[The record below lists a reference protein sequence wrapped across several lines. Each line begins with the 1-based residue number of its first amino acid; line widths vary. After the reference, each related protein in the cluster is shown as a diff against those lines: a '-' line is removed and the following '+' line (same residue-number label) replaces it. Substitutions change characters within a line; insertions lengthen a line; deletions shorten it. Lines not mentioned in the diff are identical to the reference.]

1 MPWAIIRNLKF
12 KKTVNHTHRGHE
24 SQRRIFREPTDRL
37 GRSRVRRPPR
47 RQRVQR
53 AGGDNGRGKKHDGE
67 RPPCAQESRR
77 SRVATDDAALRPL
90 ADFFRC
96 RGRRHRWRVVKVD
109 RFLAIRRVRPR
120 RETISRA
127 PRRTRTTRD
136 GRQTLPT
143 RSFIREKSRVV
154 VSHVVGPAWVSP
166 CVWTRRPP
174 RGFGLSRR
182 EVSAVLL
189 LLRLHFILFLSP
201 YTSFHNRA
209 PLIGRVRTDSSDN
222 GRSFVC

>member
-109 RFLAIRRVRPR
+109 RLLAIRRVRPR

-127 PRRTRTTRD
+127 PRRTRTTRE
-136 GRQTLPT
+136 
-143 RSFIREKSRVV
+143 S
-154 VSHVVGPAWVSP
+154 
-166 CVWTRRPP
+166 RRPADVAHSVFYP
-174 RGFGLSRR
+174 WEESCCRLARRRSGVGFPVRVNPTTTSGLWTVASRGFGRTFAATATFYFIFITVHV
-182 EVSAVLL
+182 VSQPGA
-189 LLRLHFILFLSP
+189 SDWP
-201 YTSFHNRA
+201 
-209 PLIGRVRTDSSDN
+209 SSN
-222 GRSFVC
+222 W